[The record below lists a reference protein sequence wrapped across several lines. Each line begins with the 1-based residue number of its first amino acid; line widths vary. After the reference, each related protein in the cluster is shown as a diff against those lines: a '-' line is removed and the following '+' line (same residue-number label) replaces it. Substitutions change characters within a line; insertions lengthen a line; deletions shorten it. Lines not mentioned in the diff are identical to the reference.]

1 MAQFRKWT
9 HLFLSNYLGVF
20 NDNFLKNSI
29 IFVALGW
36 QLPAWLNESQLIS
49 IVSSCLVLPYLIFSP
64 YGGRLAAIH
73 KKKKV
78 FVVFKLLEIP
88 VLILAAVAF
97 YFQWIYIAIL
107 SVLIMGILSS
117 MYSPSKYGLIRD
129 IGGKEGVSYGSGGFE
144 MMAFLGILT
153 GTIVASVISD
163 TYSDQLFSAVLMVVA
178 VLGYIVTKKIEVTEQ
193 PVELT
198 DDLKTDPFRFVVAT
212 FRFARQHRFVNSSVL
227 GAASFWLIGSMVQ
240 MNLIIHSACV
250 YHASNT
256 QTGLIMGCAALGIA
270 AGTYVAGVISG
281 KQVKKGLILPGL
293 AGMILMLALLTFVHL
308 NWYLYIVV
316 VFVTTFSGGLFQIP
330 NLSVIQQTDLGRKA
344 GDVFAYLNIVT
355 FVLILLGAV
364 LFSLT
369 TKLTNQNSYAVFGVI
384 ALVSM
389 AVGVYFLLVS
399 PDYRN
404 ETTKLLKS

>member
-1 MAQFRKWT
+1 
-9 HLFLSNYLGVF
+9 
-20 NDNFLKNSI
+20 
-29 IFVALGW
+29 
-36 QLPAWLNESQLIS
+36 
-49 IVSSCLVLPYLIFSP
+49 
-64 YGGRLAAIH
+64 
-73 KKKKV
+73 
-78 FVVFKLLEIP
+78 
-88 VLILAAVAF
+88 
-97 YFQWIYIAIL
+97 
-107 SVLIMGILSS
+107 
-117 MYSPSKYGLIRD
+117 
-129 IGGKEGVSYGSGGFE
+129 
-144 MMAFLGILT
+144 
-153 GTIVASVISD
+153 
-163 TYSDQLFSAVLMVVA
+163 
-178 VLGYIVTKKIEVTEQ
+178 
-193 PVELT
+193 
-198 DDLKTDPFRFVVAT
+198 
-212 FRFARQHRFVNSSVL
+212 
-227 GAASFWLIGSMVQ
+227 
-240 MNLIIHSACV
+240 
-250 YHASNT
+250 
-256 QTGLIMGCAALGIA
+256 MGCAALGIA

-330 NLSVIQQTDLGRKA
+330 NLSVIQQTDLRRKA